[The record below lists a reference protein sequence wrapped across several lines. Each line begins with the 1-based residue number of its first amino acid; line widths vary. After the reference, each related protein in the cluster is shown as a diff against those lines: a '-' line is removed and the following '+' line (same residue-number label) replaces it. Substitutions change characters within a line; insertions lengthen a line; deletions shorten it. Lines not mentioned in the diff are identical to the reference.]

1 MMEKRGKILK
11 RWWSQSP
18 PATADSGLCPQG
30 KAFGGHS
37 GGGDF
42 QLPVYTQAHFPP
54 PPTPTSLRGL
64 GIRSVLIAPSPSGRD
79 HEREKL
85 LAYRTG
91 LSFSPKTAARLG
103 GC

>member
-18 PATADSGLCPQG
+18 PATADNGLCPQG

-64 GIRSVLIAPSPSGRD
+64 GVRSVLITPSPSRRD
-79 HEREKL
+79 QL
-85 LAYRTG
+85 LAYRAG
-91 LSFSPKTAARLG
+91 LSSSPKTAARLV

>member
-1 MMEKRGKILK
+1 M
-11 RWWSQSP
+11 
-18 PATADSGLCPQG
+18 ADSGLCPQG

-64 GIRSVLIAPSPSGRD
+64 GVRSVLITPSPSRRD
-79 HEREKL
+79 QL
-85 LAYRTG
+85 LAYRAG
-91 LSFSPKTAARLG
+91 LSSSPKTAARLV

>member
-18 PATADSGLCPQG
+18 LATADSGLCPQG

-64 GIRSVLIAPSPSGRD
+64 GVRSVLITPSPSRRD
-79 HEREKL
+79 QL
-85 LAYRTG
+85 LAYRAG
-91 LSFSPKTAARLG
+91 LSSSPKTAARLV